1 MKNKFTWPSWL
12 ITFLLPLFLILSF
25 GRVLFT
31 PLYLHFE
38 YNKPNFPPDSFGFS
52 REDRLY
58 WGQISVDYL
67 FNRTELK
74 GQTLPDGS
82 PLYNERELSHMEDV
96 QLLVQQAL
104 VVWVASIVLLG
115 GLGLWAW
122 RGNWLP
128 EFWKGASRG
137 GWLTAGMIVAI
148 LILVATSFDALFTQ
162 FHYLFFEGDTWLFY
176 YSDTLIRLFPMKFW
190 QDAFALLGGLTLL
203 ASLLIGYFGGRQAY
217 KSLPNESNL

>member
-1 MKNKFTWPSWL
+1 MKNKFTWSSWL

-104 VVWVASIVLLG
+104 VVWVASIILLG

-137 GWLTAGMIVAI
+137 GWLTAGVIVAI

>member
-1 MKNKFTWPSWL
+1 MKNKFTWSSWL

-67 FNRTELK
+67 FNRAELK

-104 VVWVASIVLLG
+104 VVWVASIILLG

-137 GWLTAGMIVAI
+137 GWLTAGVIVAI

>member
-1 MKNKFTWPSWL
+1 
-12 ITFLLPLFLILSF
+12 
-25 GRVLFT
+25 
-31 PLYLHFE
+31 
-38 YNKPNFPPDSFGFS
+38 
-52 REDRLY
+52 
-58 WGQISVDYL
+58 
-67 FNRTELK
+67 
-74 GQTLPDGS
+74 
-82 PLYNERELSHMEDV
+82 
-96 QLLVQQAL
+96 

-217 KSLPNESNL
+217 KPLPNETNL